1 MIKLDK
7 SIVKKMADLAM
18 LELTEVEVD
27 KYEKELEK
35 ILQYVEKIKEV
46 DTENIEYQ
54 SHLNIHNVMR
64 EDVAEEGISQQ
75 KAIEQT
81 KNEDGYI
88 VVPNVI

>member
-7 SIVKKMADLAM
+7 DTVKKMADLAM
-18 LELTEVEVD
+18 LELSDEEVI

-35 ILQYVEKIKEV
+35 ILGYVEKIKEV
-46 DTENIEYQ
+46 DTENIEYK
-54 SHLNIHNVMR
+54 SHVDIKNVMR
-64 EDVAEEGISQQ
+64 EDEPEAGLDQ
-75 KAIEQT
+75 KTAVSQT